1 MSIYKIF
8 KKKEFILTILMF
20 ALLVFF
26 SYWQIIDHLRHR
38 NEQKQAI
45 LFLQNDINAAVVGI
59 LNSQPRFGQI
69 VILDSVKGKLDQLM
83 KAGKGLKLKG
93 IIFFNSNNEII
104 LNEKSDNF
112 SKNWSH
118 EKYSN
123 DFLKV
128 YVLYSAIAEEAGV
141 SGGNPVL
148 GDQQTIMSVIN
159 LVSSSGNLESNNMP
173 KNGQQISKQIKGLLS
188 ENFFKKKTVNKI
200 VYLIDISY
208 FRKAIFK
215 DLILRIT
222 SLIFATIAF
231 IAFCYSLFS
240 MNKSMKL
247 KILLSKEQAQNEYLK
262 EMHLIAAGLAHDIK
276 NPLNIV
282 RGGTQTIA
290 ESTTKV
296 EVKRKAEIIV
306 DEVDRINS
314 RLNKFLSFSNLK
326 AVNISTFNLKS
337 LISEISTILQV
348 DCEDKDIEI
357 LNNVDNISILG
368 DREAFT
374 QIIFNLLHNAT
385 KAVSS
390 KGKIQI
396 YTLKNNDSIDIYIN
410 DNGRGIPKDI
420 EEDIFKPYF
429 SSSRESTGLG
439 LAIVRHLCFS
449 HGWEINLKTD
459 EKNGTT
465 FFIKGIQYEKEI

>member
-1 MSIYKIF
+1 
-8 KKKEFILTILMF
+8 MF

-104 LNEKSDNF
+104 LNEKSDDF

-240 MNKSMKL
+240 MNKSIKL

-337 LISEISTILQV
+337 IISEISTILQV

>member
-1 MSIYKIF
+1 
-8 KKKEFILTILMF
+8 MF

-240 MNKSMKL
+240 MNKSIKL

-337 LISEISTILQV
+337 IISEISTILQV

>member
-1 MSIYKIF
+1 
-8 KKKEFILTILMF
+8 
-20 ALLVFF
+20 LLFWFFF

-240 MNKSMKL
+240 MNKSIKL

-337 LISEISTILQV
+337 IISEISTILQV